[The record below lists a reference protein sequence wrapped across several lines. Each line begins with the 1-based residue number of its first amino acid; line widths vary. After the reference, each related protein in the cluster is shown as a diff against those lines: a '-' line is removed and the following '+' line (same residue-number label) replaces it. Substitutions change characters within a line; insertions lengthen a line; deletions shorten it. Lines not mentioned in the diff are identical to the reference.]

1 MVGIGV
7 LVVSVW
13 GGVSP
18 ICGIEAMRAQW
29 SLCVVGIVVIVV
41 SAYMWVAVG
50 GRRRSQ
56 WSSGVLDGRKV
67 GVLGSPMWMRE
78 VLLQNSSSGV
88 LWEVVCWDGVPCRSP
103 PRRMGRFG
111 CCWIIRD
118 ASQVRTSW

>member
-7 LVVSVW
+7 LVDTVW

-29 SLCVVGIVVIVV
+29 SLWVVGIVVMVV
-41 SAYMWVAVG
+41 SAYMWAVVG

-67 GVLGSPMWMRE
+67 GVLGFPMW
-78 VLLQNSSSGV
+78 
-88 LWEVVCWDGVPCRSP
+88 
-103 PRRMGRFG
+103 
-111 CCWIIRD
+111 IR
-118 ASQVRTSW
+118 